1 MVRLILSAFVAL
13 YSLQAMASEPRT
25 KVIVNGSMAPV
36 YFNDGDTFRVLSGA
50 LSGTKARLEG
60 FNTLESFGPVHQ
72 WGTWAQRELYVN
84 AKAATLFARRGIWRC
99 SWDRRVDGYGRGL
112 FKCPELAVHQI
123 RAGFAHAMTVT
134 ADPSPDLY
142 LEAQRDAIKHRRGMW
157 AGGVPKYVLTSLH
170 SVDEKPNQDWAYNR
184 LVSTHDGHSERW
196 IHRETYGECT
206 NVCVDEVEIDSQ
218 TLRSAKAQLDTNDS
232 LVAWRGLTARK
243 QVEVFEIWLM
253 VRTVSAHI
261 PKPERDVM
269 AAALTELVS
278 SGLLT
283 AANIRPGGCM
293 IYTDYRRRFGG
304 GKARCLKLER

>member
-1 MVRLILSAFVAL
+1 MLL
-13 YSLQAMASEPRT
+13 
-25 KVIVNGSMAPV
+25 
-36 YFNDGDTFRVLSGA
+36 
-50 LSGTKARLEG
+50 
-60 FNTLESFGPVHQ
+60 
-72 WGTWAQRELYVN
+72 
-84 AKAATLFARRGIWRC
+84 
-99 SWDRRVDGYGRGL
+99 RGL
-112 FKCPELAVHQI
+112 GCP
-123 RAGFAHAMTVT
+123 FF
-134 ADPSPDLY
+134 
-142 LEAQRDAIKHRRGMW
+142 
-157 AGGVPKYVLTSLH
+157 
-170 SVDEKPNQDWAYNR
+170 
-184 LVSTHDGHSERW
+184 
-196 IHRETYGECT
+196 C
-206 NVCVDEVEIDSQ
+206 VCVDEVEIDSQ

-278 SGLLT
+278 SGLLM